1 MHINS
6 TMKPFIVFFLAVYV
20 GASFAFAPPS
30 FCAPSSLRSKNND
43 NCNANTPVGTTSSTA
58 LNVLISEYATREV
71 YPMET
76 WAENY
81 GMQKADGVELFSEDD
96 KDYELITTEP
106 IEAGSTIL
114 YVPSDIVLNSDSILY
129 EMGDYLAEAE
139 AQLQID
145 SGTAQRLPLFRLM
158 VKLLVEYEKLEK
170 SPYYPWLNSLP
181 RVFYNGVA
189 MTDVSRYLV

>member
-6 TMKPFIVFFLAVYV
+6 TMKLFIVFFLAVYV
-20 GASFAFAPPS
+20 GASFAFARPS

-43 NCNANTPVGTTSSTA
+43 NCNANTVTA

>member
-1 MHINS
+1 MPPI
-6 TMKPFIVFFLAVYV
+6 KLFVIVFFFLDVYV
-20 GASFAFAPPS
+20 HAFAPPS
-30 FCAPSSLRSKNND
+30 FCAPSSVRSKNND
-43 NCNANTPVGTTSSTA
+43 NCNANTPVSTTSTA

-71 YPMET
+71 NSMVT

-81 GMQKADGVELFSEDD
+81 GMQKVDGVELFSEDD
-96 KDYELITTEP
+96 KDYELITNSA

-114 YVPSDIVLNSDSILY
+114 YAPSDIVLNSDSILY
-129 EMGDYLAEAE
+129 EMGDYIAEAE

-158 VKLLVEYEKLEK
+158 VKILVEYEKLEK